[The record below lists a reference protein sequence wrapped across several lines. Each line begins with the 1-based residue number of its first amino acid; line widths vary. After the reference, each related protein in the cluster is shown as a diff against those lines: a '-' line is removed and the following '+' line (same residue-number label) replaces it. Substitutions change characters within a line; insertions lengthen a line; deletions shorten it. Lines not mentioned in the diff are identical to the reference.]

1 MNCAVPYATLAVQA
15 SGKVVGCG
23 CIDWLDKYVI
33 GDCKRQNLKD
43 IWKSHKAYRFRN
55 VFRLK
60 KLPSIC
66 RECGLYISV
75 TDAFARERLLHYKPL
90 DGLYYNV

>member
-1 MNCAVPYATLAVQA
+1 MKKIHKKYNLAVKT
-15 SGKVVGCG
+15 GGDFVVEVENTRK
-23 CIDWLDKYVI
+23 IHFFR
-33 GDCKRQNLKD
+33 GDCKKQNLKD

-55 VFRLK
+55 AFRLK
-60 KLPSIC
+60 RLPSIC

-75 TDAFARERLLHYKPL
+75 TDAFTREKLLHYKPL